1 MIETGRYT
9 SVLFCLQFRIRIHIY
24 ASGPCSCR
32 DLTDET
38 YIFEP
43 YCKSVRLPRR
53 TPTSH
58 AARQQWWAAVLL
70 QSPWK
75 GPYVC
80 VCVCLTLL
88 LYSAA
93 SLILLLHHSGAKH
106 KNQKKHIKRLYTGQD
121 CNTFVC
127 SGTAFNATDVR
138 KCIWCLVSKLI
149 CIQLYWY
156 SANKRNY
163 FWLFQYAVHC
173 ACTRG
178 FTQGGC
184 TLLLPRN
191 LDQQAEVAAVVG
203 TAVVQ
208 PLLLMLFLALESPKN
223 STQNDSR
230 TVAIQ
235 NTTLYKVS
243 LWNVDMY

>member
-9 SVLFCLQFRIRIHIY
+9 SVLFCLQFRISIRIYIY

-43 YCKSVRLPRR
+43 YCKSVRLPPQLRR

-75 GPYVC
+75 GPHVC

-88 LYSAA
+88 YYSAA

-106 KNQKKHIKRLYTGQD
+106 KNQKKNISKDCTQDRIVIHLY
-121 CNTFVC
+121 
-127 SGTAFNATDVR
+127 
-138 KCIWCLVSKLI
+138 
-149 CIQLYWY
+149 
-156 SANKRNY
+156 
-163 FWLFQYAVHC
+163 
-173 ACTRG
+173 
-178 FTQGGC
+178 
-184 TLLLPRN
+184 
-191 LDQQAEVAAVVG
+191 VVG
-203 TAVVQ
+203 
-208 PLLLMLFLALESPKN
+208 LLLM
-223 STQNDSR
+223 Q
-230 TVAIQ
+230 Q
-235 NTTLYKVS
+235 
-243 LWNVDMY
+243 M